1 MNKENNE
8 QAIALYTTYSQEF
21 EWQSQ
26 ERGGKYRS
34 PLWLK
39 MNITVALLN
48 YAYKKYFNIDVNPD
62 ELNVHNYSHVKE
74 YGGLYFAYALG
85 DKSVMI
91 AIGDKPLEIAAASR
105 PLDNEWRPDG
115 SLLHPNELEQYE
127 QSGFSPDE
135 LTAIWSRK
143 IAYRRL
149 HGIEQPKDADPF
161 DNSFQKDID
170 GTLGEYSMH
179 RFDHDR
185 LVHHIAVTGKAE
197 FAEVNIEEF
206 FKLD

>member
-1 MNKENNE
+1 MSKLTTS
-8 QAIALYTTYSQEF
+8 AIALYTTFSQEF

-26 ERGGKYRS
+26 EINKYRP
-34 PLWLK
+34 PLRLK
-39 MNITVALLN
+39 MYITVALLN
-48 YAYKKYFNIDVNPD
+48 YAYKRYFDIDVNPD
-62 ELNVHNYSHVKE
+62 KLNVHNYSHVKG

-85 DKSVMI
+85 DKSVI
-91 AIGDKPLEIAAASR
+91 VAIGSKPLAIGAASR
-105 PLDNEWRPDG
+105 PLDDEWRPDER
-115 SLLHPNELEQYE
+115 LLHPNELNQYE

-135 LTAIWSRK
+135 LCAIWSRK

-149 HGIEQPKDADPF
+149 HGIEQPKDCNPF
-161 DNSFQKDID
+161 DCSFQKDID

-197 FAEVNIEEF
+197 FAEVPIEEF
-206 FKLD
+206 FQLD

>member
-1 MNKENNE
+1 MNDRSTS
-8 QAIALYTTYSQEF
+8 AIALYTTFSQEF

-26 ERGGKYRS
+26 EINKYRP
-34 PLWLK
+34 PLRLK
-39 MNITVALLN
+39 MYITVALLN

-105 PLDNEWRPDG
+105 PLDNEWRPDEE
-115 SLLHPNELEQYE
+115 LLHPNELKQYE

-149 HGIEQPKDADPF
+149 HGIEQPKGCNPF
-161 DNSFQKDID
+161 DCSFQKDID
-170 GTLGEYSMH
+170 GTLGEYSMY

-197 FAEVNIEEF
+197 FAEVNIEEV